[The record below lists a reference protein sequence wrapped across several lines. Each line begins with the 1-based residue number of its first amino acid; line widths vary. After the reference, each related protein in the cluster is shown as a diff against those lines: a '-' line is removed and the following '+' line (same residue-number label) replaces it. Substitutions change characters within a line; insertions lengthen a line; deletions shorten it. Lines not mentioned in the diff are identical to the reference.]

1 MSTPSP
7 KLHRPRIVSG
17 QVWHARVK
25 PFTHAFRYRAFYL
38 QLPLKSLARCADSS
52 GRVGNAIW
60 GMNRSALISVN
71 DRDHGDGRPLLAWAM
86 HTLASA
92 EIHDAD
98 GEIWL
103 QTFPRMLGYVF
114 KPVSFWFCERA
125 DGRLRAVI
133 AEVNNTF
140 GERHVYVLQADGR
153 EIRNGATLEADKRF
167 YVSPF
172 FDVRGAYRFRFF
184 KSGIGGRDMARIEY
198 RDEGGSLL
206 LTSMSG
212 SSKVLDS
219 KSALLAWL
227 THPMHSIGVIVRIH
241 WQALF
246 LWLKGAKIAPRPKA
260 QPPAA

>member
-1 MSTPSP
+1 MQALSP
-7 KLHRPRIVSG
+7 KPPEPRLVSG
-17 QVWHARVK
+17 QIWHARIK
-25 PFTHAFRYRAFYL
+25 PFSHAFRYRAFYL
-38 QLPLKSLARCADSS
+38 QLPLRSLIQHSDSK
-52 GRVGNAIW
+52 GRYGSWVW
-60 GMNRSALISVN
+60 GMNRCALISVS
-71 DRDHGDGRPLLAWAM
+71 DRDHGDGRPLLQWAM
-86 HTLASA
+86 RTLSSA
-92 EIHDAD
+92 GITDAD

-140 GERHVYVLQADGR
+140 GERHVYVLQADGTD
-153 EIRNGATLEADKRF
+153 IRNGATLEADKKF

-184 KSGIGGRDMARIEY
+184 KSDVGGRDMARIEY
-198 RDEGGSLL
+198 RDEDGALL

-212 SSKVLDS
+212 TSRELNAT
-219 KSALLAWL
+219 SALLAWVS
-227 THPMHSIGVIVRIH
+227 HPMHSIGVIMRIH
-241 WQALF
+241 WQAF
-246 LWLKGAKIAPRPKA
+246 CLWIKGAKIAPRPKA